1 MSVKLEIT
9 LYKHLTRNDV
19 VEFEFSNDKEL
30 ESWIND
36 RINETN
42 EMDSI
47 HESKW
52 IGKFTYNNVNHT
64 VTMNSCI

>member
-42 EMDSI
+42 EMDSV

-64 VTMNSCI
+64 VTMDSCI